1 LDASSVSLLADLDPS
16 SCKASALP
24 TSELQAEIRQL
35 AQHGRVL
42 GLLDGCRS
50 GPVTVGGSTLAP
62 NADVLRSL
70 MAQSNVTVLTSS
82 SADKVS
88 REDKAWS
95 HGAFTQAL
103 LEAFGRAA
111 DTNHDGVV
119 SVSELTDY
127 LARRVPALTGGQQ
140 QPGIE
145 QRFWSDIL
153 VAGL

>member
-1 LDASSVSLLADLDPS
+1 
-16 SCKASALP
+16 
-24 TSELQAEIRQL
+24 
-35 AQHGRVL
+35 
-42 GLLDGCRS
+42 
-50 GPVTVGGSTLAP
+50 
-62 NADVLRSL
+62 
-70 MAQSNVTVLTSS
+70 LTSS

-88 REDKAWS
+88 RKNKAWG

-111 DTNHDGVV
+111 DTNHDGVI

-127 LARRVPALTGGQQ
+127 LARRVPALTGGKQ

-145 QRFWSDIL
+145 MRFQSDIL

>member
-1 LDASSVSLLADLDPS
+1 
-16 SCKASALP
+16 
-24 TSELQAEIRQL
+24 
-35 AQHGRVL
+35 
-42 GLLDGCRS
+42 
-50 GPVTVGGSTLAP
+50 
-62 NADVLRSL
+62 